1 MSAKDVEGFFEKVGT
16 TKSLQAKMK
25 ALQASLA
32 KENQAKSA
40 AGVAKIASAAGYK
53 FTAQEFL
60 KGARPKPPNAARPKC
75 PRWPASPIAPTAST
89 PTPAATIDP
98 GREAMCIRDSSGAC
112 GARPAR
118 PVSVLR
124 GMIASREL
132 LFPHGT

>member
-60 KGARPKPPNAARPKC
+60 KVRKAKAPKRSAAEVPEVAGQSYC
-75 PRWPASPIAPTAST
+75 PYGFDTYT
-89 PTPAATIDP
+89 
-98 GREAMCIRDSSGAC
+98 GCYY
-112 GARPAR
+112 
-118 PVSVLR
+118 
-124 GMIASREL
+124 
-132 LFPHGT
+132 